1 MHIRRSTYLQDGQ
14 PVTLAFLPCL
24 AESHPE
30 AIEAAPP
37 PQPQPPALA
46 RPSRWSGKL
55 VRRTISRNGESLAQM
70 RNRVAYEATMRRID
84 RGGV

>member
-1 MHIRRSTYLQDGQ
+1 MHIRRSLPSRRPAGHAG
-14 PVTLAFLPCL
+14 VPCL

-55 VRRTISRNGESLAQM
+55 MRRSISRNGESLAQM
-70 RNRVAYEATMRRID
+70 QNRVAYEATMRRID
-84 RGGV
+84 SGGV